1 MKKLLTGISVCAA
14 IAVIA
19 APPVKNAGRR
29 DDRFPE
35 VTKPA
40 PKPQP
45 PVMKPAPKPQP
56 PVMKPAPKPQ
66 PPVMKPAPK
75 PLPPKPQAPR
85 PAPPPKKSWWRFW

>member
-56 PVMKPAPKPQ
+56 PVMKPAPKP
-66 PPVMKPAPK
+66 
-75 PLPPKPQAPR
+75 LPPKPQAPR